1 MATEEKKGP
10 ALSNKWYVQAAGLT
24 GICWLT
30 AAAGLAVFG
39 GTSHPCA
46 RALVYGGGVAV
57 LLLYPWRA
65 VPALFL
71 GVLLG
76 AAVHRLPLGA
86 AILMAGLATAEAAA
100 GAWLARRI
108 AGGINFLGSLE
119 NFGRFVLAVGVG
131 LPVIW
136 LTGEFLVAGRG
147 GTPEAP
153 VWAQR
158 WLAHGLSVLVLA
170 PVLVLLAT
178 HPPTRWNGPKIREFG
193 VVSVATGA
201 SAAHAFLGSPQLLPL
216 DLLMAYL
223 PVPLVVASALR
234 FSPRETALLVLM
246 VGAIVLAGARFEL
259 GLFASLPPGV
269 GTLAAEAYV
278 ATTGLLGM
286 ITAIVVAQRRRAQEA
301 LQQANLALEQRVAE
315 RTRQLEADNAAR
327 RAAEQA
333 LHISE
338 ARSREQ
344 LAELSQIYRHTP
356 VGLCV
361 LDRQLRFERV
371 NDYLVRFNGRPAE
384 AHLGCELAAVV
395 PALAEALTPKLRAV
409 LETGE
414 PVLDYEFSVPG
425 PENTGEPRRWLAS
438 FHPRRANGGE
448 VTGLFLAMT
457 DVTAQR
463 RAEEALRRSE
473 AQRARAEAFART
485 MVLHIGL
492 DGRHLRVP
500 RAFCELLGYTEAELL
515 NLRFADVTH
524 PEDRER
530 GQDLLEQLLSGKTR
544 NIEFEKRYVCKD
556 GRAVWV
562 YLDAIVVY
570 DDAGRPQH
578 FIIYVLDIS
587 QRKAAE
593 AALEAARSELEQR
606 VMERTAELREA
617 NEVLTREIAQRKLAE
632 ARHLQALSRLVD
644 LQETER
650 TSVARELHDQLGQEL
665 NALNLGINMLRH
677 RLDDPRTLE
686 EDIQRLGNLASR
698 LVQAMHRMA
707 WELRPP
713 ALDDFGLDVA
723 LQRFSMEWSQR
734 AKVTVKF
741 HSQNMGIERLPLRVE
756 TALYRVAQEAL
767 SNVYY
772 HAHAST
778 VSLLLQ
784 RREDAMSLIIEDDGQ
799 GFDVD
804 ALSRDGDIRKRL
816 GLVGMEERML
826 LVGGTLTIESNPG
839 EGTTILA
846 NVPLPIAATT
856 RPD

>member
-1 MATEEKKGP
+1 
-10 ALSNKWYVQAAGLT
+10 LT
-24 GICWLT
+24 GICWLA
-30 AAAGLAVFG
+30 AAAGLAVFDG
-39 GTSHPCA
+39 GTYPGA

-57 LLLYPWRA
+57 LLLHRWRA

-76 AAVHRLPLGA
+76 AVVHRLPFGP
-86 AILMAGLATAEAAA
+86 AILMAGLATVEAAA
-100 GAWLARRI
+100 GAWIARRL
-108 AGGINFLGSLE
+108 AGGVNFLGSLE
-119 NFGRFVLAVGVG
+119 GFGRFVLATGVG

-136 LTGEFLVAGRG
+136 LAGEYFLIGRG
-147 GTPEAP
+147 TNPDLA
-153 VWAQR
+153 VWVQR
-158 WLAHGLSVLVLA
+158 WLAYGLSALVLA

-178 HPPTRWNGPKIREFG
+178 HPPTRWNWPKIREFG
-193 VVSVATGA
+193 VVSVATLA
-201 SAAHAFLGSPQLLPL
+201 SAGYAFAGSPEILPL
-216 DLLMAYL
+216 DLMMAYL

-234 FSPRETALLVLM
+234 FSPRETAFLVLM
-246 VGAIVLAGARFEL
+246 VGAVVLTGMKFNL
-259 GLFASLPPGV
+259 GLFANLPPGFE
-269 GTLAAEAYV
+269 TLAAEAYV

-286 ITAIVVAQRRRAQEA
+286 IAAIVVAQRRRAQEA
-301 LQQANLALEQRVAE
+301 LRQANLALEERVAE

-327 RAAEQA
+327 RSAEQA
-333 LHISE
+333 LQLSE

-344 LAELSQIYRHTP
+344 FTELSQIYRHTP

-371 NDYLVRFNGRPAE
+371 NEYLARSNGRPTE
-384 AHLGCELAAVV
+384 AHVGNELAAVA
-395 PALAEALTPKLRAV
+395 PALAEALTAKLQAV

-414 PVLDYEFSVPG
+414 PVLDFEFSVPA
-425 PENTGEPRRWLAS
+425 PDNTSEPRRWLAS
-438 FHPRRANGGE
+438 FHPRGANGGE

-457 DVTAQR
+457 DVTEQR
-463 RAEEALRRSE
+463 RTEEALRRSE

-492 DGRHLRVP
+492 DGRFLRVP
-500 RAFCELLGYTEAELL
+500 PAFCELLGYSEAELL
-515 NLRFADVTH
+515 NLHFNDVTH

-530 GQDLLEQLLSGKTR
+530 GLDLLEQLLNGKVR
-544 NIEFEKRYVCKD
+544 NIEFEKRYVGKD
-556 GRAVWV
+556 GRVVWV
-562 YLDAIVVY
+562 YLDSIMVNG
-570 DDAGRPQH
+570 DAGRPLH
-578 FIIYVLDIS
+578 FITYIRDIT

-593 AALEAARSELEQR
+593 AAVEAARSDLELR

-665 NALNLGINMLRH
+665 NALNLGINLLRH
-677 RLDDPRTLE
+677 RLGDPRTLE
-686 EDIQRLGNLASR
+686 EEIQRLGDLASR

-723 LQRFSMEWSQR
+723 LQRFSIEWSQR
-734 AKVTVKF
+734 AKVPVKF

-772 HAHAST
+772 HARAHA

-784 RREDAMSLIIEDDGQ
+784 RRDDTMTLIVEDDGQ

-816 GLVGMEERML
+816 GLVGMEERIL
-826 LVGGTLTIESNPG
+826 LIGGTLTIESNPG
-839 EGTTILA
+839 EGTTVLA
-846 NVPLPIAATT
+846 NVPLPIATT
-856 RPD
+856 PPD

>member
-1 MATEEKKGP
+1 MVTEATNGR
-10 ALSNKWYVQAAGLT
+10 ALPGRWYLQAAGLT
-24 GICWLT
+24 GICWLA
-30 AAAGLAVFG
+30 AAAGLAVFNG
-39 GTSHPCA
+39 GAIPGVC
-46 RALVYGGGVAV
+46 ALVYGGGVGV
-57 LLLYPWRA
+57 ILLYSWRA
-65 VPALFL
+65 APALFL

-76 AAVHRLPLGA
+76 AAVHRFPFDA
-86 AILMAGLATAEAAA
+86 AILMAGLTTAAAAA
-100 GAWLARRI
+100 GAWLARRM
-108 AGGINFLGSLE
+108 AGGVNFLGSLE

-131 LPVIW
+131 LPMLW
-136 LTGEFLVAGRG
+136 LTGEFLISARG
-147 GTPEAP
+147 GAPEVP

-178 HPPTRWNGPKIREFG
+178 QPPTRWNWSKIREFG
-193 VVSVATGA
+193 VVFVATGA
-201 SAAHAFLGSPQLLPL
+201 SAAYAFWGSPEIHSL

-223 PVPLVVASALR
+223 PVPLVVAAALR
-234 FSPRETALLVLM
+234 FSPRETAILVL
-246 VGAIVLAGARFEL
+246 VVAAIVLAGVKSDRGF
-259 GLFASLPPGV
+259 FADLPSGV
-269 GTLAAEAYV
+269 GTLGAEAYV

-301 LQQANLALEQRVAE
+301 LQQANLVLEERVAE

-333 LHISE
+333 LQVSE
-338 ARSREQ
+338 ARSRDQ
-344 LAELSQIYRHTP
+344 LAELGQIYRYTP

-371 NDYLVRFNGRPAE
+371 NEYLARFNDRPAE
-384 AHLGCELAAVV
+384 AHLGCELAAVA
-395 PALAEALTPKLRAV
+395 PALAQALTPRLCAV
-409 LETGE
+409 LETGK
-414 PVLDYEFSVPG
+414 PVVDFEFSVPA
-425 PENTGEPRRWLAS
+425 PDKPGEPRCWLAS

-485 MVLHIGL
+485 MVLHVGL
-492 DGRHLRVP
+492 DGRFLRVP
-500 RAFCELLGYTEAELL
+500 PAFCELLGYTEAELL
-515 NLRFADVTH
+515 NLRFNDVTY

-530 GQDLLEQLLSGKTR
+530 GQDLLEQLLTGKAR
-544 NIEFEKRYVCKD
+544 DIEFEKRYICKD
-556 GRAVWV
+556 GRVVWV
-562 YLDAIVVY
+562 YLDSILVN
-570 DDAGRPQH
+570 DDAGNPLHLITYIR
-578 FIIYVLDIS
+578 DIT

-593 AALEAARSELEQR
+593 LELEAARTELELR
-606 VMERTAELREA
+606 VLERTTELREA

-665 NALNLGINMLRH
+665 NALNLGINLLRH

-686 EDIQRLGNLASR
+686 GEIQRLGDLASR

-723 LQRFSMEWSQR
+723 LQRFSIEWSQR

-772 HAHAST
+772 HARANT

-784 RREDAMSLIIEDDGQ
+784 RREDAMTLIVEDDGQ

-826 LVGGTLTIESNPG
+826 LIGGTLTIESNPG

-846 NVPLPIAATT
+846 SVPLPITT
-856 RPD
+856 TPSD

>member
-1 MATEEKKGP
+1 
-10 ALSNKWYVQAAGLT
+10 V
-24 GICWLT
+24 
-30 AAAGLAVFG
+30 VF
-39 GTSHPCA
+39 
-46 RALVYGGGVAV
+46 
-57 LLLYPWRA
+57 
-65 VPALFL
+65 
-71 GVLLG
+71 
-76 AAVHRLPLGA
+76 
-86 AILMAGLATAEAAA
+86 
-100 GAWLARRI
+100 
-108 AGGINFLGSLE
+108 
-119 NFGRFVLAVGVG
+119 
-131 LPVIW
+131 
-136 LTGEFLVAGRG
+136 
-147 GTPEAP
+147 
-153 VWAQR
+153 
-158 WLAHGLSVLVLA
+158 
-170 PVLVLLAT
+170 
-178 HPPTRWNGPKIREFG
+178 
-193 VVSVATGA
+193 VATGA
-201 SAAHAFLGSPQLLPL
+201 SAAYAFWGSPEILPL
-216 DLLMAYL
+216 NLMMAYL

-246 VGAIVLAGARFEL
+246 VGAIVLAGMKFDL
-259 GLFASLPPGV
+259 GLFTNLPPSV
-269 GTLAAEAYV
+269 GTLGAEAYV

-301 LQQANLALEQRVAE
+301 LQQANLALEERVTE

-333 LHISE
+333 LQLSE

-356 VGLCV
+356 VGLGV

-371 NDYLVRFNGRPAE
+371 NEYLARFNGRPAE
-384 AHLGCELAAVV
+384 AHLGCELAAVA

-414 PVLDYEFSVPG
+414 PVLDFEFSVPA
-425 PENTGEPRRWLAS
+425 PDYTGEPRSWLAS

-473 AQRARAEAFART
+473 AQRARAETFART
-485 MVLHIGL
+485 MVLHVGL
-492 DGRHLRVP
+492 DGRFLRVP
-500 RAFCELLGYTEAELL
+500 PAFCELLGYTEAELL
-515 NLRFADVTH
+515 NLRFNDVTH

-530 GQDLLEQLLSGKTR
+530 GQDLLEQLLNGQVR

-556 GRAVWV
+556 GRVVWA
-562 YLDAIVVY
+562 YLDSIVVN
-570 DDAGRPQH
+570 DDGDKPLH
-578 FIIYVLDIS
+578 FITYIRDIT
-587 QRKAAE
+587 QRRAAE
-593 AALEAARSELEQR
+593 AAVEAARSELEQR
-606 VMERTAELREA
+606 VMERTAGLREA

-632 ARHLQALSRLVD
+632 VRHLQALNRLVD

-665 NALNLGINMLRH
+665 NALNLGINLLRH
-677 RLDDPRTLE
+677 RLGDPQTLE
-686 EDIQRLGNLASR
+686 EEIQRLGDLASR
-698 LVQAMHRMA
+698 LVRAMHRMA

-723 LQRFSMEWSQR
+723 LQRFSIEWSQR
-734 AKVTVKF
+734 AKVPVKF

-772 HAHAST
+772 HARAST

-784 RREDAMSLIIEDDGQ
+784 RRDDAMTLIVEDDGQ
-799 GFDVD
+799 GFDMD

-826 LVGGTLTIESNPG
+826 LIGGTLTIESNPG
-839 EGTTILA
+839 EGTTVLA
-846 NVPLPIAATT
+846 NVPLPIATT
-856 RPD
+856 PPD